1 MMGKNYKLIVNFSVR
16 SEIPHFSYLMMHHL
30 TMWVPEEFVEK
41 MKESCEDSY
50 ARETIVTIVCGWMR
64 SHMFGNKCTFTLL
77 NHTVWDHKGNLIW
90 EGEV

>member
-1 MMGKNYKLIVNFSVR
+1 MGKNYKLIVNFSVK
-16 SEIPHFSYLMMHHL
+16 SEVSDFFVYHHL

-41 MKESCEDSY
+41 MREAMENGY
-50 ARETIVTIVCGWMR
+50 ARQSLVIYVAGWMR
-64 SHMFGNKCTFTLL
+64 IHMFGDEYGFTLL

>member
-1 MMGKNYKLIVNFSVR
+1 MSKNYKLIVNFSVR
-16 SEIPHFSYLMMHHL
+16 SEGPDLDFFMHHL

-41 MKESCEDSY
+41 MKESCEDCY
-50 ARETIVTIVCGWMR
+50 ARQTIVMIVCGWMR
-64 SHMFGNKCTFTLL
+64 SHMFGNGYMFTLL